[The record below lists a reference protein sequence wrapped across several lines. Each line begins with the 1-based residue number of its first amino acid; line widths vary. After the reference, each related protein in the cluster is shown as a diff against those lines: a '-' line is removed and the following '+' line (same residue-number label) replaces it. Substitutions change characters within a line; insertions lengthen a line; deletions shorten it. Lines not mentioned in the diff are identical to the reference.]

1 MVSVTESYD
10 EMFQNWLVHFER
22 LNLNM
27 QVFVFAEDQFIYEKY
42 NKNSS
47 FVLKRSQFG
56 KVKSIHSI
64 RSYMGK
70 WAVKFLSTPAL
81 LKFLILSPLRNMT
94 DRHGFGPKFSGPRPI
109 WAGPAQPKLVGLG
122 LGQTHSLIDG
132 FGPKFSGPRP
142 IWAGPN
148 WLGLGLGQAQTY
160 P

>member
-109 WAGPAQPKLVGLG
+109 WAGPAQPKLVGPWAGPNPFLR
-122 LGQTHSLIDG
+122 DG
-132 FGPKFSGPRP
+132 FDPKFFGPRP
-142 IWAGPN
+142 IWAGP
-148 WLGLGLGQAQTY
+148 AQ
-160 P
+160 PK